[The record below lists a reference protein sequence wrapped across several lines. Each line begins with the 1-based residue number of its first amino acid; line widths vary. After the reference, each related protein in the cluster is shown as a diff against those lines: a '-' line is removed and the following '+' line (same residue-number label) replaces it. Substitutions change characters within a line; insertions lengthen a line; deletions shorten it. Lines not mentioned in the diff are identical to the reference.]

1 MNVLVP
7 LHAADFSPVARGVVG
22 LVVGLVATVM
32 MNVPMHRL
40 PEGSTPPFV
49 AAGALTGTAPADVT
63 PPLASG
69 VHYISGALGG
79 VFYTVV
85 TLAVESVRPF
95 RLLTPVGEAELVP
108 HLLAVL
114 ATFAFLV
121 VFFAYL
127 VLPTFGGAVRDRA
140 SLVRRDWVISAGT
153 YALALLVVVPVA
165 LAVV

>member
-1 MNVLVP
+1 MDALVP
-7 LHAADFSPVARGVVG
+7 LHVSDFSPAARVVVG
-22 LVVGLVATVM
+22 LVVGLVATVV
-32 MNVPMHRL
+32 MNLPMHRL

-49 AAGALTGTAPADVT
+49 AAGALTGTEPAEVD

-69 VHYISGALGG
+69 VHYLAGTLGG

-85 TLAVESVRPF
+85 ALVVESAGTF
-95 RLLTPVGEAELVP
+95 RLLTPIGGAELVP

-114 ATFAFLV
+114 ATYAFLV
-121 VFFAYL
+121 AFFAYF
-127 VLPTFGGAVRDRA
+127 VLPTFGGAVRERTR
-140 SLVRRDWVISAGT
+140 LVRRDWVVSAGA

>member
-1 MNVLVP
+1 MDAFVL
-7 LHAADFSPVARGVVG
+7 LHVADFSSAARGVVG
-22 LVVGLVATVM
+22 LVVGLVATVV

-49 AAGALTGTAPADVT
+49 AAGALTGTEPAEVD

-69 VHYISGALGG
+69 VHYLAGTLGG

-85 TLAVESVRPF
+85 ALGVESVGGF
-95 RLLTPVGEAELVP
+95 RLLTPVGGAELVP

-121 VFFAYL
+121 AFFAYL
-127 VLPTFGGAVRDRA
+127 VLPTFGGSVRER
-140 SLVRRDWVISAGT
+140 SRLVRRDWVVSAGV